1 MEMSREKEEYMKKNS
16 KDSFDKDL
24 VLAID
29 KNCKIIKF
37 NDECEKISGYEK
49 DNVLNKGFFDFL
61 ISPRYQSQWKK
72 IIDAVREN
80 KLIDDFSLPLLTN
93 NGHEIMV
100 SWSSFPVSNRHDGKV
115 EDIGLV
121 GQLVSSQDNSKKPL
135 IDKKI
140 ETSNSDMP
148 SYFNEFEKV
157 IIELEKKNKELEKIN
172 EKLEKKLEK
181 MSAKKSSQI
190 VGAEEIVERGLYR
203 FSDAFGG
210 LKNREE
216 IHALMQELDEREKR
230 LNRLEKRLETEK
242 QTVNERKNEFI
253 RWREKLE
260 DLESSIESRIKWVE
274 NKEKALEKISLE
286 PALTHDLKIKVD
298 SLEESDKLMI
308 NELDDC
314 AAIIQRGVFK
324 QVNSSFAS
332 LIGYTS
338 DEIVDK
344 SIFDFIDSS
353 GLSGIEQYYFNRLKG
368 DDISGFETVIL
379 TNDDVKINVEVNTK
393 PTFFNG
399 EKAEIIVFKKRDIK
413 KD

>member
-1 MEMSREKEEYMKKNS
+1 MSKEKEAYMKKNS

-29 KNCKIIKF
+29 KNCRIIKF
-37 NDECEKISGYEK
+37 NDECEKVSGYEK

-61 ISPRYQSQWKK
+61 IPPRYQIQWKK

-80 KLIDDFSLPLLTN
+80 KLIDDFSLPLLTRN
-93 NGHEIMV
+93 SHEIMV

-135 IDKKI
+135 IDKKV

-181 MSAKKSSQI
+181 MSAKKSSQL

-274 NKEKALEKISLE
+274 NKEKALEKINLE

-308 NELDDC
+308 NKLDDC

-332 LIGYTS
+332 LIGYKS

-368 DDISGFETVIL
+368 DDVSGFETVIL
-379 TNDDVKINVEVNTK
+379 TNDDVKINVEVGTK

>member
-1 MEMSREKEEYMKKNS
+1 MSKERAEHKKKNS

-24 VLAID
+24 ILAID
-29 KNCKIIKF
+29 QNCRIVKF

-61 ISPRYQSQWKK
+61 IPQRYLSQWKK
-72 IIDAVREN
+72 VIDSVREN
-80 KLIDDFSLPLLTN
+80 KLIDDFSLPILTN

-100 SWSSFPVSNRHDGKV
+100 SWSSFPVSNRRDGKV

-121 GQLVSSQDNSKKPL
+121 GQFVSSWDDSEKPL
-135 IDKKI
+135 INKNVK
-140 ETSNSDMP
+140 TSNSDM
-148 SYFNEFEKV
+148 SGYFNEFEKV

-172 EKLEKKLEK
+172 EKLEKKLGKRE
-181 MSAKKSSQI
+181 SKKSSQI

-203 FSDAFGG
+203 FSDAFGS

-230 LNRLEKRLETEK
+230 LNRLEKRLENEK

-260 DLESSIESRIKWVE
+260 ELESNIESRIKWVE

-286 PALTHDLKIKVD
+286 PASTHDLKIKVD
-298 SLEESDKLMI
+298 SLEESDKIMI

-314 AAIIQRGVFK
+314 AAIIQRGVLK

-332 LIGYTS
+332 LIGYKS

-368 DDISGFETVIL
+368 DDVSGFETVIL
-379 TNDDVKINVEVNTK
+379 TTDNVKINVEVDTK

-399 EKAEIIVFKKRDIK
+399 EKAEIVVFKKRYIK

>member
-1 MEMSREKEEYMKKNS
+1 MEMSKEKEAYMKKNS

-29 KNCKIIKF
+29 KNCRIIKF
-37 NDECEKISGYEK
+37 NDECEKVSGYEK

-61 ISPRYQSQWKK
+61 IPPRYQIQWKK

-80 KLIDDFSLPLLTN
+80 KLIDDFSLPLLTRN
-93 NGHEIMV
+93 SHEIMV

-135 IDKKI
+135 IDKKV

-181 MSAKKSSQI
+181 MSAKKSSQL

-274 NKEKALEKISLE
+274 NKEKALEKINLE

-308 NELDDC
+308 NKLDDC

-332 LIGYTS
+332 LIGYKS

-368 DDISGFETVIL
+368 DDVSGFETVIL
-379 TNDDVKINVEVNTK
+379 TNDDVKINVEVGTK